1 MISLKDKVVIITG
14 GGRGIGFGLS
24 TAFAKAGA
32 KVVITGRTESTLLA
46 AKEKLESAYNCE
58 VLTVTADGADEVAIK
73 NVIAKTVE
81 KFGKIDAVVNNAQ
94 ASASGKMLVDH
105 TKEDV
110 DLAIYSGIYA
120 TFFYMREAFPYLKET
135 KGCVINFASC
145 SGCFWLFSYSS
156 YASATEGT
164 RGLSRVPATG
174 WAPHRVR
181 VNVICPLAVSEVLQR
196 FKEECP

>member
-1 MISLKDKVVIITG
+1 MISLQDKVVIITG

-58 VLTVTADGADEVAIK
+58 VLTVTADGADEAAIK

-94 ASASGKMLVDH
+94 ASASGKML
-105 TKEDV
+105 
-110 DLAIYSGIYA
+110 
-120 TFFYMREAFPYLKET
+120 
-135 KGCVINFASC
+135 
-145 SGCFWLFSYSS
+145 
-156 YASATEGT
+156 
-164 RGLSRVPATG
+164 
-174 WAPHRVR
+174 
-181 VNVICPLAVSEVLQR
+181 
-196 FKEECP
+196 